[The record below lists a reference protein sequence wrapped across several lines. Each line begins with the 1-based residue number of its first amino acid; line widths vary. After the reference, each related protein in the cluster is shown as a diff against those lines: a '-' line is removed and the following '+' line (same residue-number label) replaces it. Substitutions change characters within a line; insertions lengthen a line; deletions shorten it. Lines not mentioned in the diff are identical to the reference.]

1 MVVNEH
7 FGGKLIAHA
16 VGAWVAFFAF
26 YLLFTGTAKPAEL
39 AIGGYCGGLVA
50 VFETVLAIR
59 TERPLRMTLRL
70 LWPIVPALGQI
81 VPDTFRVAGALL
93 RAFRAPLSGSFQ
105 TIPAPTESAVSS
117 AAGRGIAIAA
127 ASLAPDSFVV
137 DAGAEAG
144 GFIVHRLAG

>member
-7 FGGKLIAHA
+7 FSGKSIAHA
-16 VGAWVAFFAF
+16 VAAWITFFAF
-26 YLLFTGTAKPAEL
+26 YLLFTGTATTAEL
-39 AIGGYCGGLVA
+39 AIGGCCGGLVA
-50 VFETVLAIR
+50 VFEAVLAIR
-59 TERPLRMTLRL
+59 TERPMRVKLGL
-70 LWPIVPALGQI
+70 LWPIIPALGQI

-93 RAFRAPLSGSFQ
+93 RAFRAPSSGGFH

-127 ASLAPDSFVV
+127 ASLAPNSFVV